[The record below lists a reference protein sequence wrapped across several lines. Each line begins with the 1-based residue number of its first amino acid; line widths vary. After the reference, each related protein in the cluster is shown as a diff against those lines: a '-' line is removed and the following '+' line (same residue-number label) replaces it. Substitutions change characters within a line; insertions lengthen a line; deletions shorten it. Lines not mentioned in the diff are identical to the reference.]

1 MEDTIAA
8 ISTALG
14 IGAISIVRVSGKEAI
29 EIVNQIFKSK
39 NLTNVPSHTI
49 HYGKIM
55 DKNKEIDEVLVS
67 VMKAPNTYTSED
79 IVEIN
84 CHGGIATTNK
94 ILELVLEHGARLARP
109 GEFT

>member
-55 DKNKEIDEVLVS
+55 DKNKCVLPLS
-67 VMKAPNTYTSED
+67 REQTIGSFLRWKSGRT
-79 IVEIN
+79 
-84 CHGGIATTNK
+84 H
-94 ILELVLEHGARLARP
+94 
-109 GEFT
+109 